1 MRAMRFET
9 SYRHRFFMFVDRR
22 SPWKQ
27 VALSTATQGGIVA
40 ALLAM
45 AAPHPGLPAPA
56 YRKYHFVNLVDAPRA
71 LSHKVVVARVARAPK
86 ISMLTPSLRL
96 LPGPAANQS
105 RKRVVAQ
112 KEEATHA
119 QKIELAGMLAP
130 LPPAAPLI
138 PKQVVKTNVFSSG
151 SSEPAM
157 VSSAPRRVET
167 GGFDNSGGVP
177 SKSHVGRRAGTALTG
192 GFDLAAAS
200 GSPEGTGVGRIAR
213 AGIVDAG
220 FAARTAESGESP
232 RSSRAI
238 VSQTGFG
245 DAGVAAFAQPQPKH
259 TEAVETLPAEI
270 VSKPAPVYSEEA
282 KTLRIEG
289 EVWLEVLFESSGKIQ
304 VVRVVRGLGHGLD
317 EAAIQAAQQIRFKPA
332 LRDGQPA
339 DSTGVLHITFQL
351 A

>member
-1 MRAMRFET
+1 MRFET
-9 SYRHRFFMFVDRR
+9 SYRHRFFMLVDRR

-45 AAPHPGLPAPA
+45 VAPHPGILATA
-56 YRKYHFVNLVDAPRA
+56 NREYHLVKLADTPRA
-71 LSHKVVVARVARAPK
+71 LSHRAVAARIARSPGT
-86 ISMLTPSLRL
+86 SMLTPSSG
-96 LPGPAANQS
+96 PVHVPAANQS
-105 RKRVVAQ
+105 RVRVVAQ
-112 KEEATHA
+112 REEATRA
-119 QKIELAGMLAP
+119 PKMDLAGMLAP
-130 LPPAAPLI
+130 LPPAAPLVQQ
-138 PKQVVKTNVFSSG
+138 QVVKTNVFSTG
-151 SSEPAM
+151 SLEPAI
-157 VSSAPRRVET
+157 VSSASRRVET
-167 GGFDNSGGVP
+167 GGFDDSVGVG
-177 SKSHVGRRAGTALTG
+177 SKSNVGRKAMTAQMG
-192 GFDLAAAS
+192 GFDLS
-200 GSPEGTGVGRIAR
+200 TGTGHGEGTGVSQIAR

-220 FAARTAESGESP
+220 FAARAAEGGESA

-238 VSQTGFG
+238 VSQAGFG
-245 DAGVAAFAQPQPKH
+245 DAGIPAFAAARPKH
-259 TEAVETLPAEI
+259 TESVATLPAEI
-270 VSKPAPVYSEEA
+270 VSKPAPVYTEEA

-289 EVWLEVLFESSGKIQ
+289 EVWLEVLFESSGKVQ